1 MRDNPLIGY
10 GLVVG
15 LDGTGDQTMQT
26 PFTTQTLANMLAN
39 LGISINNGSANGGAS
54 QLSNMQLKNV
64 AAVMVTAT
72 LPPFA
77 RPGEALDVTVSS
89 LGNAKSL
96 RGGTLLLTPLKGADG
111 GLRARAGQHGG
122 RRRRRSAN
130 GSRVQVNQLAAG
142 RIVGGAIVERSV
154 PNAIAQ
160 MNGVLQLQLNDMDYG
175 TAQRIVS
182 AVNSSFGPGTAT
194 ALDGRTIQLAAPA
207 DSAQQVAFMA
217 RLQNLDVSPDKAAAK
232 VILNARTGSI
242 VMNQMVTL
250 QSCAVAHGNLSVVV
264 NTQPVVSQPGPFS
277 NGQTVVA
284 QQSQIQLK
292 QDNGALK
299 MVTAGANLADV
310 VKALNTL
317 GATPADLMSIL
328 QAMKAAG
335 AARRP
340 GDHLNGSQ
348 SPERER
354 PHAALCARRA
364 GFRRPARAGEAVA
377 AGRREGGRR
386 PVRRDVHADDAQ
398 EHARRIARRR
408 AVRFAY
414 VEDDT
419 SMLDQQ
425 LAQQMST
432 RGIGVADALMKQ
444 LLRNAGRARA
454 AIRRPTSARPGWAR
468 PASARPAT
476 KVASPR

>member
-1 MRDNPLIGY
+1 MSFTLFSACRRLGAAAFAGAALLLALGLGLGATAPAAHAERLKDLVQIQGVRDNPLIGY

-15 LDGTGDQTMQT
+15 LDGTGDQTSQT

-39 LGISINNGSANGGAS
+39 LGISINNQSAGSGSSGS
-54 QLSNMQLKNV
+54 SSLSNMQLKNV

-77 RPGEALDVTVSS
+77 RPGEAIDVTVSS

-111 GLRARAGQHGG
+111 QVYALSQGNVAVGGAGA
-122 RRRRRSAN
+122 SAN

-142 RIVGGAIVERSV
+142 RIAAGAIVERSV
-154 PNAIAQ
+154 PTSVSQAGT
-160 MNGVLQLQLNDMDYG
+160 MQLELNDMDYD
-175 TAQRIVS
+175 TTQRIVA
-182 AVNSSFGPGTAT
+182 AVNNAFGGDTAV
-194 ALDGRTIQLAAPA
+194 ALDGRTIQLRAPT

-217 RLQNLDVSPDKAAAK
+217 QLQNLDVTPAKAAAK

-292 QDNGALK
+292 QDNGSLRL
-299 MVTAGANLADV
+299 VTAGANLADV
-310 VKALNTL
+310 VKALNAL

-335 AARRP
+335 A
-340 GDHLNGSQ
+340 L
-348 SPERER
+348 
-354 PHAALCARRA
+354 RA
-364 GFRRPARAGEAVA
+364 DLE
-377 AGRREGGRR
+377 
-386 PVRRDVHADDAQ
+386 
-398 EHARRIARRR
+398 I
-408 AVRFAY
+408 
-414 VEDDT
+414 
-419 SMLDQQ
+419 
-425 LAQQMST
+425 
-432 RGIGVADALMKQ
+432 I
-444 LLRNAGRARA
+444 
-454 AIRRPTSARPGWAR
+454 
-468 PASARPAT
+468 
-476 KVASPR
+476 